1 MAEKRSFTV
10 DPAILFSIIN
20 SQAGTLAKAM
30 LEAVMNAIDAG
41 ATKCDITLSET
52 GFTCDDNGRGF
63 ASREEILNWFE
74 RFGTPHEEG
83 DATYGRFRM
92 GRGQMM
98 AFGSTAWRTG
108 TFEMHVDIKNRGL
121 DYDLGTLSKPVKGCS
136 IKGTL
141 YSPMS
146 LHDLRSVI
154 TELEELV
161 AYAQIPV
168 KLNGKVVSRNPAKL
182 KWDVET
188 EDAYIK
194 INSGNTL
201 KVYNLGVLVRGYGSY
216 KFGTGGVVVSKRQLQ
231 VNFARN
237 DVLEHSC
244 EVWRR
249 IWTHLS
255 KQAKSHVVRKA
266 TLTDNER
273 EFIARNILS
282 GSMPEGSDVLASRI
296 ITVATGV
303 HVPLSSFLWE
313 RKVALA
319 PADGHRLAERL
330 HRAKVGY
337 LVSPKT
343 LERFGVETLEG
354 LVNKLKEAFPAQYR
368 YPEVVGFNE
377 VAGSYT
383 SKYTPVAEKD
393 ATPVE
398 LIALRLLRK
407 ANLVLGNWL
416 AKHTEFRVTARNL
429 WLGSSDA
436 ALAWTDGKTQITV
449 EKRYLARQAKKGVDG
464 WFQVLMVMLHEY
476 CHVDPDLDGHEH
488 PQEFYEMFEDLACSY
503 GNPVGSLALAMAA
516 KFTAEEI
523 AAGRKVSGKA
533 AASLGG
539 RDKTALALVSSAKTL
554 IEDDA
559 DALGIAAK
567 AAPAKKKSK
576 SDPDT
581 PKPGADGQLSLL

>member
-1 MAEKRSFTV
+1 MAEIRSFTV

-83 DATYGRFRM
+83 DATYGKFRM

-98 AFGSTAWRTG
+98 AFGSTAWKTG
-108 TFEMHVDIKNRGL
+108 AFEMHVDIKNRGL
-121 DYDLGTLSKPVKGCS
+121 DYDLGTLAKPVKGCR
-136 IKGTL
+136 IAGTL

-146 LHDLRSVI
+146 LHDLRAAV
-154 TELEELV
+154 TEVEELV

-188 EDAYIK
+188 EDAYIRV
-194 INSGNTL
+194 NSGNTL
-201 KVYNLGVLVRGYGSY
+201 KVYNLGVLVRSYGSY

-249 IWTHLS
+249 IRTHLS
-255 KQAKSHVVRKA
+255 KQARSHVVRKA

-282 GSMPEGSDVLASRI
+282 GNMPEGSDVLDSRI
-296 ITVATGV
+296 VTVATGV
-303 HVPLSSFLWE
+303 HVPLRSFLWE
-313 RKVALA
+313 RTVSLA
-319 PADGHRLAERL
+319 PADGHRLSERL
-330 HRAKVGY
+330 HRAKVGF

-343 LERFGVETLEG
+343 LDRFGVETLDE
-354 LVNKLKEAFPAQYR
+354 LVTRLKDAFPTQYR
-368 YPEVVGFNE
+368 YPSVVSFNE

-383 SKYTPVAEKD
+383 SKYTPVPEKD
-393 ATPVE
+393 AAPDE
-398 LIALRLLRK
+398 LSALRLLRK
-407 ANLVLGNWL
+407 ANILLGNWL
-416 AKHTEFRVTARNL
+416 SRQSTYGVTVREL
-429 WLGSSDA
+429 RLGSSDA
-436 ALAWTDGKTQITV
+436 ALAWTDGKSHITV
-449 EKRYLARQAKKGVDG
+449 EKRYLAKQAKKGVDG

-488 PQEFYEMFEDLACSY
+488 PQEFYEMFEDFACSY
-503 GNPVGSLALAMAA
+503 GNPIGSLALATAA

-523 AAGRKVSGKA
+523 RAGRTVSGKA

-539 RDKTALALVSSAKTL
+539 HDKTALSMVSSAKAL

-559 DALGIAAK
+559 EALGIAAK

-576 SDPDT
+576 ADSDT
-581 PKPGADGQLSLL
+581 PKPGDDGQLSLL